1 MPLLPSPSP
10 SIPFFYLDHLVRAH
24 HHSLSLQTLLKSGK
38 LFSSANRALSTLNST
53 FCPAFASPALL
64 SKIKHFN
71 SGFIQSQLLFLVD
84 HYHFVLDDALTHLKS
99 LPLSL
104 LLETLPSVFKN
115 IQRKTN
121 FLRSLE
127 HSLSKLFTYSKTFL
141 NRQDNPT
148 KYQTSLT

>member
-10 SIPFFYLDHLVRAH
+10 YIPFLYLDRLVRAH

-84 HYHFVLDDALTHLKS
+84 HYHSILDDALTHLT

-115 IQRKTN
+115 IQRNQTFFGVSN
-121 FLRSLE
+121 IHSPNSLPTPK
-127 HSLSKLFTYSKTFL
+127 LS
-141 NRQDNPT
+141 
-148 KYQTSLT
+148 